1 MLANESDTDK
11 ARLDYAGAIATYSG
25 RIVYPLNP
33 DPADLDIEDIAHA
46 LSNQCRFTGHTKY
59 FYSVAQHSYLAS
71 LYVPQKWA
79 LWGLLHD
86 ASEAYLSDMAR
97 PIKKMPEFGEF
108 YLAAEDRLMGAVV
121 ERFGLEPILP
131 MPQAVKEVDDLLL
144 GNEILTLMPEH
155 EIYSGWKG
163 TAPLVPGALS
173 YMAPIVAKEMFLA
186 RYKELTR

>member
-1 MLANESDTDK
+1 MLANDTDK
-11 ARLDYAGAIATYSG
+11 ARLDYAGGIATYSG
-25 RIVYPLNP
+25 RIVYPLSP

-108 YLAAEDRLMGAVV
+108 YLAAEDRLMQAVV

-163 TAPLVPGALS
+163 TTPLTPGALS

-186 RYKELTR
+186 RYKELTK